1 MREQR
6 IYKYELQVTGNQNIM
21 LPIGSK
27 ILTVQNQNEKACLW
41 ALVDPNNE
49 TEGRHIEIFGTGH
62 PVLSDMGT
70 DRVYISTFQM
80 HGGQLVFHAF
90 EYTGV

>member
-6 IYKYELQVTGNQNIM
+6 IYKYELQVTDNQNIM

-49 TEGRHIEIFGTGH
+49 TEGRHS
-62 PVLSDMGT
+62 VNSDLK
-70 DRVYISTFQM
+70 IQM
-80 HGGQLVFHAF
+80 NLNNNSNY
-90 EYTGV
+90 ET